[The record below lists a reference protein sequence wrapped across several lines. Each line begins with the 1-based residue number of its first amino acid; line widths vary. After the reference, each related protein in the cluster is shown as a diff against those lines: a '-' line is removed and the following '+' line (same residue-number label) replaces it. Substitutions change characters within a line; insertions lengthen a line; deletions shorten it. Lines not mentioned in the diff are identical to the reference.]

1 MTEPQQAFY
10 LLGVALSIGLLI
22 GVERGWEEREAEEG
36 SRIAGV
42 RTFGLIGLFGGGSA
56 LLAQEFGVI
65 AFAAAFL
72 VLAALML
79 SSYLIHH
86 KPTDDAGVTS
96 LVAAAMTFM
105 FGGLAVTGDVAVAV
119 AFAVITSILLG
130 MKPVLHRWV
139 GALEQKELRAG
150 LKLLLI
156 SVVLLP
162 VLPNQGYGPW
172 NALNPYEIWWMVV
185 LIAAISFVG
194 YFAMKLA
201 GAGKGTVFIGLF
213 AGLSSSTALT
223 LHFSRVGR
231 QAPEI
236 APMLAG
242 GILLACGTMFPRMLF
257 VAAVINQDLLQPLL
271 FPALAMGLIVY
282 GGALYF
288 LLQMRELEDPTETPM
303 NNPLE
308 LISAISFGALLAAVM
323 LLGEAL
329 KEWFGGAGVLA
340 LAAVSGV
347 ADVDAITLS
356 LARMSQQDLV
366 ISLSVFGIVIA
377 AAVNSLLKG
386 GMAFAIGGRALGVR
400 VFVPLAIAALVG
412 PLVAWFLGWP

>member
-1 MTEPQQAFY
+1 MTEPQQTFY
-10 LLGVALSIGLLI
+10 LLGVSLAIGLLI
-22 GVERGWEEREAEEG
+22 GAERGWNEREAEEG

-42 RTFGLIGLFGGGSA
+42 RTYGLIGLFGGGSA

-65 AFAAAFL
+65 AFATPFL
-72 VLAALML
+72 VLTALML

-86 KPTDDAGVTS
+86 KRSDDAGVTS

-105 FGGLAVTGDVAVAV
+105 FGGLAVSGEVAVAA
-119 AFAVITSILLG
+119 AFAVLTSILLG
-130 MKPVLHRWV
+130 MKPVLHRWL
-139 GALEQKELRAG
+139 GALKPKELHAG

-185 LIAAISFVG
+185 LIAGISFVG
-194 YFAMKLA
+194 YFAMKFA
-201 GAGKGTVFIGLF
+201 GAGKGAVFTGLF
-213 AGLSSSTALT
+213 AGLASSTALT

-231 QAPEI
+231 RAPEM
-236 APMLAG
+236 APMLAAG
-242 GILLACGTMFPRMLF
+242 VLLACGTMFPRMVF
-257 VAAVINQDLLQPLL
+257 VAAVINRDLLQPLL
-271 FPALAMGLIVY
+271 VPALAMGLIVY

-288 LLQMRELEDPTETPM
+288 LLQVRGRKEPTETPM
-303 NNPLE
+303 TNPLE
-308 LISAISFGALLAAVM
+308 LTSAISFGALLAAVM

-356 LARMSQQDLV
+356 LSRMSQQDLV
-366 ISLSVFGIVIA
+366 ISLAVFGIVIA
-377 AAVNSLLKG
+377 ASMNSLLKG
-386 GMAFAIGGRALGVR
+386 AMSFVIGGRALGIR
-400 VFVPLAIAALVG
+400 VFAPLTIAATAG
-412 PLVAWFLGWP
+412 PLVAWLLG